1 MQVKTPESFLTSSEG
16 VIEQS
21 INNDPENGSKTKT
34 KQVSRSGDSF
44 SVDPLNFDKKVTFRT
59 QSFENKKKESFL
71 AKGNDEGYE
80 GGHPPSNSE
89 SSANNN
95 N

>member
-1 MQVKTPESFLTSSEG
+1 MEVKPPESFFSSSEG
-16 VIEQS
+16 IIEQFV
-21 INNDPENGSKTKT
+21 NNDPEDGSKTKT
-34 KQVSRSGDSF
+34 KHVSRSGDSF
-44 SVDPLNFDKKVTFRT
+44 SVNPLNFDKKDTFRT
-59 QSFENKKKESFL
+59 QSFENKKKEPFL
-71 AKGNDEGYE
+71 ARGNDEGYE

>member
-1 MQVKTPESFLTSSEG
+1 MEVKPPESFLTSSEG
-16 VIEQS
+16 IVEQS
-21 INNDPENGSKTKT
+21 VNNDPEDGSKTKT
-34 KQVSRSGDSF
+34 KHVSRSGDSF

-59 QSFENKKKESFL
+59 QSFENKKKEPFL
-71 AKGNDEGYE
+71 ARGNDEGYE